1 MPGPEAAP
9 GITRVAST
17 QNISTPACTLQHYTS
32 HHTLQLQSLQYTQ
45 YYAVGV
51 MNKPH
56 YVDLISYQ
64 PRQLDT
70 GVKSASTTRVRASEY
85 FQDIYINN
93 CVYVNIEL
101 RKLAKHCQNKMFSC
115 ELAF

>member
-51 MNKPH
+51 MNMNKPH

-70 GVKSASTTRVRASEY
+70 GVKSACTTRVRASEC
-85 FQDIYINN
+85 FQDIYI
-93 CVYVNIEL
+93 Y
-101 RKLAKHCQNKMFSC
+101 
-115 ELAF
+115 